1 MQRVLVML
9 GVTGPEVDV
18 AAPSQKAKQAQE
30 KIVEKLRPEDCVM
43 AQFMRGIEQEDV
55 KRTVGQQRRQ
65 QQIESILHLP
75 SERARENDQSE
86 VPKRLQKPL
95 PVTAPIQLAHLLAR
109 QRRFYTTTPFAHSVY
124 FPYSAVSLFL
134 FGSTLM
140 RHPGLEPTL

>member
-86 VPKRLQKPL
+86 VPASAK
-95 PVTAPIQLAHLLAR
+95 APSSHCADSACAFLRDSGVLYHDTVR
-109 QRRFYTTTPFAHSVY
+109 DSVY
-124 FPYSAVSLFL
+124 FPYSAVSLFPL
-134 FGSTLM
+134 GSTLM